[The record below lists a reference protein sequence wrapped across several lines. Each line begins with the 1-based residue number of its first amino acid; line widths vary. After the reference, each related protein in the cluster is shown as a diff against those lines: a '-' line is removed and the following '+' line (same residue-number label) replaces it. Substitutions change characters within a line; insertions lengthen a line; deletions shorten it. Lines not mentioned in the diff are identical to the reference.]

1 MFLALDDFK
10 SLNATLGHGVGD
22 ELLGALAR
30 RFEGALR
37 GIDTVG
43 RLGGD
48 EFVILVESH
57 PPEAGPQAVAQRL
70 LDLFAEPFELAGESH
85 RISASVGVAIGSRSD
100 VDEWLRDADIALYER
115 SEEHTSELQS
125 LMRISYADFCLNKIT
140 KN

>member
-1 MFLALDDFK
+1 MFLDLDDFK
-10 SLNATLGHGVGD
+10 SINDTLGHGVGD
-22 ELLGALAR
+22 ELLVAVAR

-70 LDLFAEPFELAGESH
+70 LDLFAEPFELAG
-85 RISASVGVAIGSRSD
+85 
-100 VDEWLRDADIALYER
+100 R

-125 LMRISYADFCLNKIT
+125 LMRISYAVFCLKKKTTTLRLTRSID
-140 KN
+140 